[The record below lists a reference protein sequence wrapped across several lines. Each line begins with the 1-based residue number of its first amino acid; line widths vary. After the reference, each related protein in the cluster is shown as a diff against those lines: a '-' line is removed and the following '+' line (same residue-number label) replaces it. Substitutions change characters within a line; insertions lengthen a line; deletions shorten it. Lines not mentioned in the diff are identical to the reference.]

1 MSHIADLSAPARP
14 SRMAWMPPVCRV
26 VGLVATLATI
36 ASLEYGAGTAA
47 GWSWLQAAG
56 IPAAVDLFVL
66 GTLLSLKSRRVDRVF
81 ALCLVETTVV
91 ISAAWGAHAK
101 NANVI
106 LGAVLAT
113 LLVAALWRQDETIRR
128 EREHGDLLAAA
139 TARASAAEVRIL
151 ELEGWAREVEAARAE
166 AVRRE
171 AAAAASRDT
180 FREELDRAI
189 RRADAAEVRA
199 SAAEARR
206 DDRDERPAPRTQ
218 RATSTT
224 TDQDRREIIE
234 LVLAGGTHEPTGR
247 TFEANPAAGRRTIA
261 DAIRALRHTPGGN
274 AELSKLV
281 DEVRAKLAE
290 EGHHLAPVRAANA

>member
-14 SRMAWMPPVCRV
+14 SRLAWIPPTSRSI
-26 VGLVATLATI
+26 GLVVTLLTI
-36 ASLEYGAGTAA
+36 ASLEFGAGVAA
-47 GWSWLQAAG
+47 GWSWWRAAG
-56 IPAAVDLFVL
+56 IPLSIDLFVL
-66 GTLLSLKSRRVDRVF
+66 GTLLSAKSRRVDRLF
-81 ALCLVETTVV
+81 ALGLAEATVV
-91 ISAAWGAHAK
+91 ISAVWGDHGK
-101 NANVI
+101 DGKVL
-106 LGAVLAT
+106 LGAALAT
-113 LLVAALWRQDETIRR
+113 ALVAVLWRQDETIRR
-128 EREHGDLLAAA
+128 ERAHGDLLAAA
-139 TARASAAEVRIL
+139 TARAIAAEARIL
-151 ELEGWAREVEAARAE
+151 ELEGRTREVEAA
-166 AVRRE
+166 
-171 AAAAASRDT
+171 AAAARDT

-189 RRADAAEVRA
+189 RRADAAEARA
-199 SAAEARR
+199 SAAEARAADARRRDDR

-261 DAIRALRHTPGGN
+261 DAIRNLRHTPGGN